1 MKKNYNISTKIYLY
15 FAALFILAVASFGI
29 YSFIT
34 SVYTLAD
41 PDGWDGYTVA
51 TSFSL
56 GNGTKENPY
65 IIKDASEY
73 MYFKQLIEGDNS
85 FTYSNLY
92 YSLGNDIDFNQNAI
106 KPIGI
111 IEGEEERIFAGH
123 FDGAGY
129 ALKNFKIVEPVVFS
143 EESYYSLFTKTKD
156 ASIERLTVDNYR
168 IEVEDSENKI
178 VVSPF
183 IGINEVTDTESGETL
198 SVFQNIILLNFN
210 IDFSKVTTADNY
222 IYAFMGDANHSKVHN
237 VSLDGEIT
245 SNLENQTLTFF
256 GGEELPDI
264 TNFVNHI
271 TLINSPTDLE
281 NIDIPS
287 YFYYHD
293 DHYYQQE
300 DVITDEALLA
310 KLNENM
316 ESPFYWDYVDNHF
329 VLCIF
334 EEKVEDVPVESKSFN
349 FSIRKAASI
358 TLHDTGYS
366 GTSLYLNDLTSD
378 YNHYLGMNYT
388 FSANSTIPDGQN
400 HNLYGDTNLAKVY
413 MVYDSHDV
421 NDNTIYGQVS
431 NTEAYDKIY
440 YYKYYPIVNGNVT
453 FTLIDNPWAKRPTGK
468 AFNGWVTDYPN
479 AVIQLDMDYYERTVT
494 IPASA
499 GETISIEFKTSWTD
513 ATTVTSTS
521 FTNLKSRGME
531 EYPNEEERIYEDM
544 SVYYVQKTL
553 ARYSYFPNDVDCY
566 HINGQHITPG
576 SRCTTRGGCPY
587 LTLNDTSDYVQ
598 GTSYYELTFPNPPNA
613 VVRSH
618 TPIYTL
624 NITPY
629 FDSNQIVAGN
639 YQRVTVYNGGSVE
652 GLYDGNGNL
661 MHGNCS
667 GTCNYYKL
675 LQYYD
680 EYGNVNYA
688 QGTTQY
694 YYLVT
699 RDTNIMILSGTHD
712 GFSITKPVTITG
724 INGNNNTG
732 GTIRLSWNSM
742 VANADARIEH
752 LNITTDTSASASL
765 TSSSSYVSTDALV
778 GNYFN
783 FKVGRGISQA
793 SNRWMKGV
801 WGGTFRTSSFT
812 KGSASD
818 PYHFSLIIESGKYNN
833 IYQYESTGA
842 RGTLYV
848 YSKTY
853 LGCDIDR
860 ALNDNDNLN
869 VYYSFQGHGGTVTVR
884 GNDNTSKLYDIYVRS
899 GSFGTSKNGLYSG
912 IYVGGRGA
920 TIYGYR
926 RITVEGGYIY
936 NIIGGLGSV
945 QATQDL
951 NSVDINVKGGSVDV
965 IFASSG
971 SGATYGNR
979 VVNAT
984 GGVVNNNIFGGSNGS
999 TITNSSSDTGVLYGD
1014 TFIYVGGNCKVGGA
1028 ANALFGAEIGS
1039 VFGVG
1044 NGNTN
1049 KDGLGAADN
1058 SNVIID
1064 GQAEIAGNVYGG
1076 GNYGSVGAQSSSN
1089 TSTTNIQL
1097 LGGTING
1104 NVYGGGNNNGSGST
1118 SVTSTVNITMTNG
1131 VVKGSVY
1138 GGSNSSGIIYGS
1150 VNVNINGGEIDN
1162 DVYGGGEG
1170 GYTSNNSNYTRGTFV
1185 RDNVSVTVLNGLIKG
1200 SVYGGSAYGTVN
1212 AASYTATTAA
1222 GNTIVTIEGGTIQQN
1237 VFGGGKGSS
1246 SFTPRVVGNV
1256 TVMIDG
1262 GSIGSVFGGNDA
1274 AGQPGGTDIVYLNGG
1289 VIGNAYGG
1297 GNNTGQNATDIR
1309 LQGSTITGNLYGG
1322 SNLLGTVNTSQ
1333 VTVKSGSVVDI
1344 YGGNNLDG
1352 LTRTTI
1358 VNVNRGN
1365 IQGDIYGGGNQAETT
1380 TTNVYVNGLI
1390 NINNVYG
1397 GGNQAG
1403 VSNST
1408 NVNIAKGTIN
1418 GVYGG
1423 SNLIGTVGT
1432 TNVTVEPDTSNY
1444 YDDYTSGGSGLEV
1457 SFNYRFSSAQYQ
1469 TDLYPEY
1476 QTIVDVTPV
1485 FRNTTGED
1493 YDEWAVIL
1501 TIPDSTFFVH
1511 DGDANI
1517 IVNGET
1523 YIWNQDDRW
1532 WGTNPIPAGSTYS
1545 PSLPLRVLFKGTED
1559 DFRLIYDLEAID
1571 GNNGFHKKTNDPN
1584 YVSPT
1589 QGGGI
1594 DIETIYGGNNLGGTV
1609 NVSNVT
1615 INNGTIGEIYGGGNQ
1630 VGLTTSNVEITGG
1643 NITSVYGGANIN
1655 GNVTTSNVTIG
1666 GENTINITNVYGGN
1680 NLGGTT
1686 TNTNVTTTSGT
1697 IGTIYGGGK
1706 SAGVGTTR
1714 VSVTNTTATDI
1725 YGGGDAAGVS
1735 ANTLLDINSSTVI
1748 NNIYG
1753 GGNEGVVDGSTL
1765 VYVTDSHIQGN
1776 AFAGGNGSTAVVAG
1790 NSTITIDGSSEIGT
1804 ATSVAPNDGCVFG
1817 SGNAASTGLAAN
1829 GGSISKVNI
1838 VGGKIHGNVYGGPKM
1853 AVVYGIT
1860 ETNIGT
1866 SAVILNGLVEDDIVI
1881 SGTVFG
1887 GGESNA
1893 SGSTTYDWTFISVT
1907 EGITVNIDGSGY
1919 ESHSHDFVI
1928 NGSIFGSGNA
1938 SSSSGTSNVNV
1949 KNLGTFAHP
1958 NVCISIQ
1965 RANNLVIDSSVIE
1978 LYGTTDRT
1986 NEYSDID
1993 YSLNIIDHLI
2003 LKNNST
2009 LMMHHNANLLKEFYS
2024 GVDTNNGLVPATV
2037 NIDDDNGTVTKN
2049 VDNRIYMIPGQ
2060 NLNVTVNQAAT
2071 SYGRVTGMTFFGM
2084 YQAFDNGTYRF
2095 GLYDPAFSYGD
2106 SGNASLEIIG
2116 GSYVVG
2122 LRNVNHDITKDG
2134 FYSNQLDEETFT
2146 SIETYYIDPSP
2157 IGETGY
2163 RWIIGFEAI
2172 NYEFTLTA
2180 SKYSSLGTYELQLID
2195 FADGDTTFTVLGFDS
2210 SGLNPDVSLID
2221 SNLVPRIGQ
2230 TPEEANSVL
2239 GLSMKAETQEWMS
2252 YGVTKLISD
2261 GDGDTLGDDY
2271 YRTDSR
2277 AVAPSLMFYLYH
2289 TKNIDLQANLGTVV
2303 LTLQAAVPIN
2313 AIDDDIT
2320 FITVTINLVARKY
2333 NDGDSYDASITYDRK
2348 YEMPSSTLVNITN
2361 QSQFTAYFSMIL
2373 SSPTFES
2380 VYGRNNDYYH
2390 VITSNYVLP
2399 LNTMITMLDFGAND
2413 DRPNYYYFRVTQAV
2427 YDDSVQQMNQYNEVS
2442 YRLDQFILMDSTST
2456 NNTYDDSIANQLYYD
2471 SDSHFADEEFI
2482 FIFDFKE
2489 TTTTGD
2495 HLNNN
2500 ILFELRDNEDRTK
2513 LGVLGI
2519 REDLMFYNTYES
2531 SNVVLNQTIQG
2542 TDSYLYYNIADEFSY
2557 ATEIQYNE
2565 TENRESVID
2574 TNYESSSM
2582 GLNVIFLDMND
2593 DPVSSSLLI
2602 GTSIFVGNQEY
2613 FADGDG
2619 IFRIKLSNKVSNLNR
2634 NMRIV
2639 ANKNLPA
2646 GQYKVR
2652 YVLFASDDGLH
2663 NSQQE
2668 NSVTQQFN
2676 VTVVS
2681 ADNSITVDCDDLT
2694 KVVNG
2699 ETGLNLAGSRINT
2712 YDVKYESQLTNPNF
2726 RVEIYKRKVTSIDA
2740 IEYDSVPFSQLF
2752 TNNMTVV
2759 SGNEVSFTMS
2769 DDEESLDFQL
2779 QSSLT
2784 SGTYKVVFKLYD
2796 GNQLIDEEIKYV
2808 IVKKNLT

>member
-1 MKKNYNISTKIYLY
+1 MKKNLNIRTKIYLY
-15 FAALFILAVASFGI
+15 FAALFILAVTSFGI

-34 SVYTLAD
+34 IVYTLAD

-85 FTYSNLY
+85 FAYSNLY

-106 KPIGI
+106 KPIGV

-123 FDGAGY
+123 FDGAGHS
-129 ALKNFKIVEPVVFS
+129 LKNFKIVEPVVFS

-156 ASIERLTVDNYR
+156 ASIERLTIDNYR

-183 IGINEVTDTESGETL
+183 IGINEVTDIDSGETL

-210 IDFSKVTTADNY
+210 IDFSKVTSADNY
-222 IYAFMGDANHSKVHN
+222 IYAFMRDANHSKVHN
-237 VSLDGEIT
+237 VYLDGEIT
-245 SNLENQTLTFF
+245 SNLENQTLAFF

-271 TLINSPTDLE
+271 SLINSTSDLE

-310 KLNENM
+310 KMNENM

-334 EEKVEDVPVESKSFN
+334 EEKVGDVPVESKSFN
-349 FSIRKAASI
+349 FSIRKAANI

-421 NDNTIYGQVS
+421 NDNNIYGQVS

-531 EYPNEEERIYEDM
+531 EYPNTEERIYEDM

-566 HINGQHITPG
+566 QTNGQYITPG
-576 SRCTTRGGCPY
+576 TRCTTRGGCPY

-598 GTSYYELTFPNPPNA
+598 GTTYYELTFPNPPNA
-613 VVRSH
+613 VVRTH
-618 TPIYTL
+618 TPSYTL
-624 NITPY
+624 VITPY
-629 FDSNQIVAGN
+629 FASDKIVAGN
-639 YQRVTVYNGGSVE
+639 YQRVTVSNGGSVE

-732 GTIRLSWNSM
+732 GTIRLSWDSM

-884 GNDNTSKLYDIYVRS
+884 GNNDTSKLYDIYVRS

-951 NSVDINVKGGSVDV
+951 NSVDINVKGGSIDV

-979 VVNAT
+979 IVNAT

-999 TITNSSSDTGVLYGD
+999 TINNNSSDTGVLYGD

-1028 ANALFGAEIGS
+1028 DDALFGAEIGS

-1076 GNYGSVGAQSSSN
+1076 GNYGSVGAQSSSS

-1150 VNVNINGGEIDN
+1150 VNVNINGGEIDK

-1170 GYTSNNSNYTRGTFV
+1170 GYTSNNSVYTRGTFV
-1185 RDNVSVTVLNGLIKG
+1185 RNNVDVTVSSGLIKG

-1212 AASYTATTAA
+1212 AANYTTTTA
-1222 GNTIVTIEGGTIQQN
+1222 GGTTSVTIEGGTIQN
-1237 VFGGGKGSS
+1237 SVFGGGKGSS
-1246 SFTPRVVGNV
+1246 SYTPRVVGNV
-1256 TVMIDG
+1256 TVTVDG
-1262 GSIGSVFGGNDA
+1262 GTIGTVYGGNDA
-1274 AGQPGGTDIVYLNGG
+1274 AGQPSGSDIVYLNGG
-1289 VIGNAYGG
+1289 TIGNAYGG
-1297 GNNTGQNATDIR
+1297 GNNTGQNTTDIR

-1322 SNLLGTVNTSQ
+1322 SN
-1333 VTVKSGSVVDI
+1333 
-1344 YGGNNLDG
+1344 
-1352 LTRTTI
+1352 
-1358 VNVNRGN
+1358 
-1365 IQGDIYGGGNQAETT
+1365 
-1380 TTNVYVNGLI
+1380 
-1390 NINNVYG
+1390 
-1397 GGNQAG
+1397 
-1403 VSNST
+1403 
-1408 NVNIAKGTIN
+1408 
-1418 GVYGG
+1418 
-1423 SNLIGTVGT
+1423 
-1432 TNVTVEPDTSNY
+1432 
-1444 YDDYTSGGSGLEV
+1444 
-1457 SFNYRFSSAQYQ
+1457 
-1469 TDLYPEY
+1469 
-1476 QTIVDVTPV
+1476 
-1485 FRNTTGED
+1485 
-1493 YDEWAVIL
+1493 VI
-1501 TIPDSTFFVH
+1501 
-1511 DGDANI
+1511 
-1517 IVNGET
+1517 
-1523 YIWNQDDRW
+1523 
-1532 WGTNPIPAGSTYS
+1532 
-1545 PSLPLRVLFKGTED
+1545 
-1559 DFRLIYDLEAID
+1559 
-1571 GNNGFHKKTNDPN
+1571 
-1584 YVSPT
+1584 
-1589 QGGGI
+1589 
-1594 DIETIYGGNNLGGTV
+1594 
-1609 NVSNVT
+1609 
-1615 INNGTIGEIYGGGNQ
+1615 
-1630 VGLTTSNVEITGG
+1630 
-1643 NITSVYGGANIN
+1643 
-1655 GNVTTSNVTIG
+1655 GNVTTSNVTVTSGSVTDIYG
-1666 GENTINITNVYGGN
+1666 GNNEDGRTATTHVNVSGGTITGDIYGGGNEADSTNSYVNVTGVTVNDVYGGGKEAGLTNSHVTINNSTAGSVFGGSNVSGDVTTSDVDITGSQLTALYGGNNQGGTTGTTNVDATTSTITDVFGGGDNAEATTSHVTIHSGTIDNVYGGGNEAGLTTSHVTILNGTIGNVFGGSNESGDITTSNVNIGSNTTTPMISNVYGGN
-1680 NLGGTT
+1680 NSGGTT
-1686 TNTNVTTTSGT
+1686 TNANVTTTSGT

-1706 SAGVGTTR
+1706 SAGVGATN

-1735 ANTLLDINSSTVI
+1735 TNTLLDINSSTVT

-1829 GGSISKVNI
+1829 GGSIAKVNI

-1866 SAVILNGLVEDDIVI
+1866 SAVNLNGLVEDDIVI

-1958 NVCISIQ
+1958 NVCVSIQ

-2195 FADGDTTFTVLGFDS
+2195 FAEGDTTFTVLGFDS

-2239 GLSMKAETQEWMS
+2239 GLSMKAETQEWMG
-2252 YGVTKLISD
+2252 YGVTKMISD
-2261 GDGDTLGDDY
+2261 GDGDTLGDEY

-2380 VYGRNNDYYH
+2380 IYGRNNDYYH
-2390 VITSNYVLP
+2390 VITSDHVLP

-2413 DRPNYYYFRVTQAV
+2413 DRPNYYYFKVTQAV
-2427 YDDSVQQMNQYNEVS
+2427 YDDSVQQMNLYNEVS

-2471 SDSHFADEEFI
+2471 SDSGFADEEFI

-2519 REDLMFYNTYES
+2519 REDLMVYNTYES
-2531 SNVVLNQTIQG
+2531 SNVVLSQTIQN

-2712 YDVKYESQLTNPNF
+2712 YDIKYESQLTNPNF
-2726 RVEIYKRKVTSIDA
+2726 RVEVYKRKVTSIDA

-2759 SGNEVSFTMS
+2759 SGNEVSFTMN

-2796 GNQLIDEEIKYV
+2796 GNQLIDEEVKYV

>member
-1 MKKNYNISTKIYLY
+1 MKKNFNISTKIYLY

-85 FTYSNLY
+85 FAYSNLY

-106 KPIGI
+106 KPIGV

-168 IEVEDSENKI
+168 IEVEDSEIKI

-198 SVFQNIILLNFN
+198 SVFQNIILLNYN

-237 VSLDGEIT
+237 VYLDGEIT

-256 GGEELPDI
+256 GGEELPEI

-271 TLINSPTDLE
+271 TLINSSTDLE
-281 NIDIPS
+281 NIDIPN

-329 VLCIF
+329 VLRIF

-388 FSANSTIPDGQN
+388 FSADSTIPDGQN

-440 YYKYYPIVNGNVT
+440 YYKYYPIVDGKVT

-521 FTNLKSRGME
+521 FTNLKNRGME

-544 SVYYVQKTL
+544 SGYYVQKTL

-566 HINGQHITPG
+566 QTNGQYITPG
-576 SRCTTRGGCPY
+576 TRCTTRGGCTY
-587 LTLNDTSDYVQ
+587 LTLNDTSDYIQ
-598 GTSYYELTFPNPPNA
+598 GTTYYELTFPNPPDA
-613 VVRSH
+613 VVRMH
-618 TPIYTL
+618 TPSYTL
-624 NITPY
+624 VITPY
-629 FDSNQIVAGN
+629 FASDKIVAGN

-732 GTIRLSWNSM
+732 GTIRLSWDSM

-765 TSSSSYVSTDALV
+765 TSSSSYVSTNALV

-1170 GYTSNNSNYTRGTFV
+1170 GYTSNNSVYTRGTFV
-1185 RDNVSVTVLNGLIKG
+1185 RNNVDVTISSGLIKG

-1212 AASYTATTAA
+1212 AANYTTTTA
-1222 GNTIVTIEGGTIQQN
+1222 GGTTSVTIEGGTIQN
-1237 VFGGGKGSS
+1237 SVFGGGKGSS
-1246 SFTPRVVGNV
+1246 SYTPRVVGNV
-1256 TVMIDG
+1256 TVTVDG
-1262 GSIGSVFGGNDA
+1262 GTIGTVYGGNDA
-1274 AGQPGGTDIVYLNGG
+1274 AGQPSGSDIVYLNGG
-1289 VIGNAYGG
+1289 TIGNAYGG
-1297 GNNTGQNATDIR
+1297 GNNTGQNTTDIR

-1322 SNLLGTVNTSQ
+1322 SN
-1333 VTVKSGSVVDI
+1333 
-1344 YGGNNLDG
+1344 
-1352 LTRTTI
+1352 
-1358 VNVNRGN
+1358 
-1365 IQGDIYGGGNQAETT
+1365 
-1380 TTNVYVNGLI
+1380 
-1390 NINNVYG
+1390 
-1397 GGNQAG
+1397 
-1403 VSNST
+1403 
-1408 NVNIAKGTIN
+1408 
-1418 GVYGG
+1418 
-1423 SNLIGTVGT
+1423 
-1432 TNVTVEPDTSNY
+1432 
-1444 YDDYTSGGSGLEV
+1444 
-1457 SFNYRFSSAQYQ
+1457 
-1469 TDLYPEY
+1469 
-1476 QTIVDVTPV
+1476 
-1485 FRNTTGED
+1485 
-1493 YDEWAVIL
+1493 VI
-1501 TIPDSTFFVH
+1501 
-1511 DGDANI
+1511 
-1517 IVNGET
+1517 
-1523 YIWNQDDRW
+1523 
-1532 WGTNPIPAGSTYS
+1532 
-1545 PSLPLRVLFKGTED
+1545 
-1559 DFRLIYDLEAID
+1559 
-1571 GNNGFHKKTNDPN
+1571 
-1584 YVSPT
+1584 
-1589 QGGGI
+1589 
-1594 DIETIYGGNNLGGTV
+1594 
-1609 NVSNVT
+1609 
-1615 INNGTIGEIYGGGNQ
+1615 
-1630 VGLTTSNVEITGG
+1630 
-1643 NITSVYGGANIN
+1643 
-1655 GNVTTSNVTIG
+1655 GNVTTSNVTVTSGSVTDIYGGNNEDGRTATTHVDVSGGTITGDIYGGGNEADSTNSYVNVTGVTVNDVYGGGKEAGLTNSHVTITNSTAGNVFGGSNVSGDVTTSDVDITGSQLTALYGGNNQGGTTGTTNVDATTSTITNVFGGGDNAGATTSYVTIHSGTIDNVYGGGNEAGLTTSHVTILNGTVGNVFGGSNESGDIATSNVNIG
-1666 GENTINITNVYGGN
+1666 SNTTTPMISNVYGGN
-1680 NLGGTT
+1680 NFGGIT
-1686 TNTNVTTTSGT
+1686 TNANITTTSGT

-1706 SAGVGTTR
+1706 SAGVGSTN

-1735 ANTLLDINSSTVI
+1735 TNTLLDINSSTVI

-1829 GGSISKVNI
+1829 GGAIAKVNI

-1866 SAVILNGLVEDDIVI
+1866 SAVNLNGLVEDDIVI

-2271 YRTDSR
+2271 YHTDSR

-2313 AIDDDIT
+2313 AIDYDIT

-2348 YEMPSSTLVNITN
+2348 YEMPSSTMVNITN

-2390 VITSNYVLP
+2390 VITSDHVLP

-2519 REDLMFYNTYES
+2519 REDLMVYNTYES
-2531 SNVVLNQTIQG
+2531 SNVVLNQTIQD

-2663 NSQQE
+2663 NSHQE

-2681 ADNSITVDCDDLT
+2681 ADNSITVDCDDLA

-2752 TNNMTVV
+2752 TNNLTVV